1 LLNIFTSFSNL
12 ILSLNACTKQ
22 TEKKAETMTP
32 STALSSDVQHIKV
45 QHILVGFK
53 GSLPGKPIQRSK
65 EDTAKLAKDILAKA
79 KDPKNDFG
87 ALVKEYTDDQA
98 PGIYGMSNLGVAPQ
112 GEEFPRDQMVPAF
125 GDVGFKLQ
133 VGEVGLAEY
142 DQRTSPYGFHIIK
155 RIN

>member
-1 LLNIFTSFSNL
+1 MS
-12 ILSLNACTKQ
+12 CTKKNESK
-22 TEKKAETMTP
+22 TEEMKPPAATQ
-32 STALSSDVQHIKV
+32 SADVQHITV

-53 GSLPGKPIQRSK
+53 GSLPGKPISRSK
-65 EDTAKLAKDILAKA
+65 EEAAALANKILAEA
-79 KDPKNDFG
+79 KKPDSKFD
-87 ALVKEYTDDQA
+87 ALVKENTDDQA
-98 PGIYGMSNLGVAPQ
+98 PGIYGMSNFGVPPQ

-142 DQRTSPYGFHIIK
+142 DPRTSPYGFHIIK

>member
-1 LLNIFTSFSNL
+1 MKFNFFWIVAA
-12 ILSLNACTKQ
+12 LSVALASCTKK
-22 TEKKAETMTP
+22 TETKVESMSQAQ
-32 STALSSDVQHIKV
+32 STDVQHIKV

-53 GSLPGKPIQRSK
+53 GSLPGKPIERSK
-65 EDTAKLAKDILAKA
+65 EEAEKLAKDILAKA
-79 KDPKNDFG
+79 KDPKVDFG

-98 PGIYGMSNLGVAPQ
+98 PGIYGMSNIGVPPQ

-142 DQRTSPYGFHIIK
+142 DQQKSPYGFHIIK